1 MAKTTN
7 NYDKLYNSMKENLT
21 VANSD
26 CTLGEYMLM
35 KAAQKKAESTLPVA
49 LRPSATRSERT
60 AALVYTYIEDKLTIK
75 TPPQKDAAIRAFPL
89 RTSASAFLSAVVVCT
104 FMLSFGLIGSKLLAP
119 KANSN
124 INTLNASVVEE
135 LPETTDVTAS
145 IAE

>member
-1 MAKTTN
+1 MASTN

-89 RTSASAFLSAVVVCT
+89 RTSAAAFLSAVVVCT
-104 FMLSFGLIGSKLLAP
+104 FMLSFGLIGSKLLEP
-119 KANSN
+119 KASSN
-124 INTLNASVVEE
+124 ITTLGASVVEE
-135 LPETTDVTAS
+135 LPEATDTTAS